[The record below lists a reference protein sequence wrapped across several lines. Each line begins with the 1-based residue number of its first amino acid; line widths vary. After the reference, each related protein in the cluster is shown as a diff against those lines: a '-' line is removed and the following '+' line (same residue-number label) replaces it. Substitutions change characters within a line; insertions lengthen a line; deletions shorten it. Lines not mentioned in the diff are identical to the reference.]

1 MELIVIYMI
10 NTHIRQVLVV
20 SINENSCYIMVELY
34 LAKARLKSKMKSSFD
49 SRDRKTKQRNE

>member
-1 MELIVIYMI
+1 MELIAIYKN

-20 SINENSCYIMVELY
+20 SINQNSRCIMEELH
-34 LAKARLKSKMKSSFD
+34 LAKTKLKSKIKSCFD